1 MKRPARKTSSKKRRS
16 SSRLGLPPAGHEDR
30 AGRHLALGGDT
41 ILMALARWKKG
52 DCQGAF
58 KALTVS
64 QRYIARAS
72 QDAKDGGNANQL
84 RRAAKVER
92 ALKKATEIF
101 GKSCVRR
108 PKGKV

>member
-1 MKRPARKTSSKKRRS
+1 MKRPARKTSTKKRRARG
-16 SSRLGLPPAGHEDR
+16 RLGLPPAGHEDR
-30 AGRHLALGGDT
+30 AGLHLTRGGDT
-41 ILMALARWKKG
+41 ILIALDRWKNG

-72 QDAKDGGNANQL
+72 QDAKDGGNKRQI
-84 RRAAKVER
+84 RRVAQVER
-92 ALKKATEIF
+92 ALQKATDNF

-108 PKGKV
+108 PAGKG